1 MIEVEIED
9 AELLRV
15 LRRVMSSV
23 QRPRPLLVAI
33 GELLV
38 DSTKQRFITSTSPDG
53 SRWASNSPT
62 TILEYLMKMSGT
74 YDKTGKRTGTKSGF
88 FWAKTENKGRATQKS
103 AAILANKKPLI
114 GEGRALST
122 RIDYQ
127 ATDDSVAVGSP
138 EIQAAMMHFGG
149 KKSEFPNLWGDIPA
163 RPFLGLSDSDTNG
176 ILDAAAD
183 FLSR

>member
-15 LRRVMSSV
+15 LRRVVSSV
-23 QRPRPLLVAI
+23 QRPRPLMVSI
-33 GELLV
+33 GQLLV
-38 DSTKQRFITSTSPDG
+38 DSTKQRFVTSTGPDG
-53 SRWASNSPT
+53 KRWAENSDV
-62 TILEYLMKMSGT
+62 TILNYLRHYSGMF
-74 YDKTGKRTGTKSGF
+74 GKRGGLTK
-88 FWAKTENKGRATQKS
+88 KGMTR
-103 AAILANKKPLI
+103 LVNKKPLI
-114 GEGRALST
+114 GESKALST
-122 RIDYQ
+122 RINYQ

-163 RPFLGLSDSDTNG
+163 RPFLGLSDSDANG